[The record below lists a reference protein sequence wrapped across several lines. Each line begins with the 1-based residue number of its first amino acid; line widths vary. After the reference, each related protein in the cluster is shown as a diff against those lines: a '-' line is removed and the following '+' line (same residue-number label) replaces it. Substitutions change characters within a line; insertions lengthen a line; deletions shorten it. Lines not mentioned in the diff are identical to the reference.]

1 MNNSERLALVNG
13 RIVLPDKIVEGQ
25 VLLIDNKKI
34 VDVTSINN
42 IGSSTKTLDVKNRLI
57 SPGLIDIHTHGAIG
71 FDFTDASAEV
81 YDTITQHQAKQGIT
95 TLLATLSTNPL
106 KVLQDALEFC
116 RGWMKLDHNGST
128 IAGVHLEGPYFSL
141 DQKGAQDP
149 DNMRFPDDGS
159 SEIFLSYSDCVKIVS
174 YAPELPG
181 AIEFTKQLVELGIV
195 AAAGHSSAQDWQV
208 LDAME
213 AGLSHTIHIW
223 SGQSSTIREG
233 PWRKPG
239 LLEATLT
246 FDDLTAE
253 MISDNRH
260 LPPTLMK
267 LAYKCKGPDKLCVI
281 SDSTN
286 GAGLPEGTVVHDSGM
301 NFKVSNGVGI
311 LLDHTSFA
319 GSTTLINRM
328 IPILTS
334 EVGIPVVEAIRM
346 ASLTPAKVVHI
357 DDKKGSISPGKDADI
372 VIFNEDFSAW
382 KVFIGGC
389 ELNC

>member
-1 MNNSERLALVNG
+1 MNNSNRIALVNG
-13 RIVLPDKIVEGQ
+13 RIVLPDKIIEGQ
-25 VLLIDNKKI
+25 ALLLEKKKI
-34 VDVTSINN
+34 VGITSIDN
-42 IGSSTKTLDVKNRLI
+42 ISSETQTLDVGNRLI
-57 SPGLIDIHTHGAIG
+57 SPGLIDIHTHGASG
-71 FDFTDASAEV
+71 FDFTEASTEV

-95 TLLATLSTNPL
+95 TLLATLTTTPL
-106 KVLQDALEFC
+106 KTLQDALEFC
-116 RGWMKLDHNGST
+116 RIWMKQEHNGST

-149 DNMRFPDDGS
+149 YNMRSPDDGS
-159 SEIFLSYSDCVKIVS
+159 AEIFLSYADCVRIVS
-174 YAPELPG
+174 YAPELSG

-286 GAGLPEGTVVHDSGM
+286 GAGLPEGTVVHASGM
-301 NFKVSNGVGI
+301 DFEVSNGVGM

-319 GSTTLINRM
+319 GSTTLINQM
-328 IPILTS
+328 IPILTN
-334 EVGIPVVEAIRM
+334 EVGIPLVEAIRM
-346 ASLTPAKVVHI
+346 ATLTPAKVIHI

-372 VIFNEDFSAW
+372 AIFNEDFTAW
-382 KVFIGGC
+382 KVFIYGC
-389 ELNC
+389 EVNC

>member
-1 MNNSERLALVNG
+1 MNNSERLALIHG

-25 VLLIDNKKI
+25 ALLLENKKI
-34 VDVTSINN
+34 VGITSIDN
-42 IGSSTKTLDVKNRLI
+42 ISPEIQTLDVGNRLI
-57 SPGLIDIHTHGAIG
+57 SPGLIDIHTHGAVG
-71 FDFTDASAEV
+71 FDFTEASPEV
-81 YDTITQHQAKQGIT
+81 YNTITYHQAKQGIT
-95 TLLATLSTNPL
+95 ALLATLTTTPL
-106 KVLQDALEFC
+106 KILQDSLDFC
-116 RGWMKLDHNGST
+116 REWMTQDHIGSI

-149 DNMRFPDDGS
+149 NNMRTPDDGS
-159 SEIFLSYSDCVKIVS
+159 ADVFLSYSDIIKIVS

-181 AIEFTKQLVELGIV
+181 AIEFTKRLVENGIV
-195 AAAGHSSAQDWQV
+195 AAAGHSSAQDRHI
-208 LDAME
+208 LEAME

-223 SGQSSTIREG
+223 SGQSSTVREG

-286 GAGLPEGTVVHDSGM
+286 GAGLPEGTVVHASGM
-301 NFKVSNGVGI
+301 DFEVSNGVGI
-311 LLDHTSFA
+311 LLDQTSFA
-319 GSTTLINRM
+319 GSTTLINQM
-328 IPILTS
+328 IPILTN
-334 EVGIPVVEAIRM
+334 EVGIPLVEAIRM
-346 ASLTPAKVVHI
+346 ASLTPAKVIHI
-357 DDKKGSISPGKDADI
+357 DDNKGSISPGKDADI
-372 VIFNEDFSAW
+372 AIFNDDFTAW
-382 KVFIGGC
+382 NVLIGGRFI
-389 ELNC
+389 N

>member
-1 MNNSERLALVNG
+1 MNNLRRLALING
-13 RIVLPDKIVEGQ
+13 RIILPDKLVDRQ
-25 VLLIDNKKI
+25 VLLIENKKI
-34 VDVTSINN
+34 VGITSFDN
-42 IGSSTKTLDVKNRLI
+42 IGSETETLDVENRII
-57 SPGLIDIHTHGAIG
+57 SPGLIDIHTHGALG
-71 FDFTDASAEV
+71 FDFTDASTDV
-81 YDTITQHQAKQGIT
+81 YETITLHQAKQGIT
-95 TLLATLSTNPL
+95 SLLATLTTTPL
-106 KVLQDALEFC
+106 KILQDALEFC
-116 RGWMKLDHNGST
+116 RAWMTQDHIGST

-149 DNMRFPDDGS
+149 NNMRTPDDGS
-159 SEIFLSYSDCVKIVS
+159 ADIFLSYSDCIRIVS

-181 AIEFTKQLVELGIV
+181 AIEFTKRLVEKGIV
-195 AAAGHSSAQDWQV
+195 AAAGHSSAQDQHV
-208 LDAME
+208 LDAMK

-223 SGQSSTIREG
+223 SGQSSTVREG

-286 GAGLPEGTVVHDSGM
+286 GAGLPEGTVVHASGM
-301 NFKVSNGVGI
+301 DFEVSNGVGI

-319 GSTTLINRM
+319 GSTTLINQM
-328 IPILTS
+328 IPILTK
-334 EVGIPVVEAIRM
+334 EVGIPLVEAIRM
-346 ASLTPAKVVHI
+346 ASLTPAKVIHI

-372 VIFNEDFSAW
+372 AIFNDDFTAW
-382 KVFIGGC
+382 NVLIGGH
-389 ELNC
+389 LLY

>member
-25 VLLIDNKKI
+25 ALLLENKKI
-34 VDVTSINN
+34 VGITTIDN
-42 IGSSTKTLDVKNRLI
+42 IGLETQTLNVGNRLI
-57 SPGLIDIHTHGAIG
+57 SPGLIDIHTHGALG
-71 FDFTDASAEV
+71 FDFTDASIDV
-81 YDTITQHQAKQGIT
+81 YNTIAHHQAKQGVT
-95 TLLATLSTNPL
+95 TLLATLTTTPL
-106 KVLQDALEFC
+106 EILQEALEFC
-116 RGWMKLDHNGST
+116 REWMRQDHNGSI

-149 DNMRFPDDGS
+149 NNMRTPDDGS
-159 SEIFLSYSDCVKIVS
+159 ADIFLLYSDCIKIFS

-181 AIEFTKQLVELGIV
+181 AIEFTKRLVEKGIV
-195 AAAGHSSAQDWQV
+195 AAAGHSSA
-208 LDAME
+208 LDRHILQAME

-223 SGQSSTIREG
+223 SGQSSTVREG

-286 GAGLPEGTVVHDSGM
+286 GAGLPEGTVVHASGM
-301 NFKVSNGVGI
+301 DFEVSNGVGI

-319 GSTTLINRM
+319 GSTTLINQM
-328 IPILTS
+328 IPILTN
-334 EVGIPVVEAIRM
+334 EVGIPLVEVIRM
-346 ASLTPAKVVHI
+346 ASLTPAKVIHI

-372 VIFNEDFSAW
+372 AIFNDDFTAW
-382 KVFIGGC
+382 KVFIGGSL
-389 ELNC
+389 LN